1 MSRTYRR
8 KNAWQEKDY
17 VDVKHVKYTIENV
30 VNVRYYNKYENQPDD
45 VVYKRL
51 KNWYH
56 SDCPKN
62 WSEGT
67 FKKEHVRNKLRARNK
82 QEIDRAL
89 KNGEEENLQLT
100 TQREFFGEW
109 WYYN

>member
-17 VDVKHVKYTIENV
+17 VDVSFVREYNGLRRYKKY
-30 VNVRYYNKYENQPDD
+30 QAMSDAD
-45 VVYKRL
+45 VLKCM

-56 SDCPKN
+56 SDCHQY
-62 WSEGT
+62 WSEGA

-82 QEIDRAL
+82 QEINRAL

-100 TQREFFGEW
+100 TQRELFGEW